1 MAAVRSAAP
10 ADAGPATF
18 SSLGASMW
26 NHTVLDCISFYPAVP
41 IGDLAVPEQQIGVI
55 DAAGKV

>member
-1 MAAVRSAAP
+1 
-10 ADAGPATF
+10 
-18 SSLGASMW
+18 MW